1 MQTWPKFCGTVHY
14 GQWDLATPISPPR
27 SRGEWMT
34 SWMTSWM
41 MSWMT
46 SCPSSTCFLLWL
58 LPLFS
63 TFWSF
68 LWTGFS
74 LWLHLT
80 KKGLQSQCRLERY
93 FFPGWKRIT
102 SSQST
107 CTQEICF
114 LDRSQSL
121 VLILE
126 REWTL
131 VRKRHDKFVLQ
142 NWDNNYYFFSSAEI
156 FKSVASCTEFV
167 FWDIDKPALESG
179 KF

>member
-46 SCPSSTCFLLWL
+46 LCPSSTCFLLWL

-93 FFPGWKRIT
+93 FYSWVKTNYIIAKHVYTRNLLFRSFAIACFDSGTWMD
-102 SSQST
+102 S
-107 CTQEICF
+107 CQEATWQVCVTELGQQLFLFISGNIQISCQLHRVCF
-114 LDRSQSL
+114 LRY
-121 VLILE
+121 
-126 REWTL
+126 W
-131 VRKRHDKFVLQ
+131 
-142 NWDNNYYFFSSAEI
+142 
-156 FKSVASCTEFV
+156 
-167 FWDIDKPALESG
+167 
-179 KF
+179 